1 MNSKIVVYRQ
11 IAKIAK
17 ISTESICFRYLLI
30 AFISCSQEDDLNEMF
45 LDKIENVIW
54 TRGTNF
60 KTFRSNPFKLF
71 IIEKGI
77 ELADTTNKE
86 KVKNELSQLMDLY
99 FD

>member
-1 MNSKIVVYRQ
+1 MKKILPF
-11 IAKIAK
+11 I
-17 ISTESICFRYLLI
+17 LI

-71 IIEKGI
+71 IVENGI
-77 ELADTTNKE
+77 CLEFSEGDTM
-86 KVKNELSQLMDLY
+86 VG
-99 FD
+99 